1 MANLLLGG
9 TSAGDSDD
17 LAVHW
22 LTRDHRRC
30 WTSRMGLHIL
40 PWHLARGRVVRQ
52 RSLVS
57 AGAEG
62 LRRRL
67 AGSMDRCK
75 THSGE
80 AIAGKIYRWNEMAHA
95 SRRIS

>member
-1 MANLLLGG
+1 MTSPSTGLPG
-9 TSAGDSDD
+9 TTGAAGQAGWDCIFFRGT
-17 LAVHW
+17 W
-22 LTRDHRRC
+22 R
-30 WTSRMGLHIL
+30 G
-40 PWHLARGRVVRQ
+40 GRVVRQ